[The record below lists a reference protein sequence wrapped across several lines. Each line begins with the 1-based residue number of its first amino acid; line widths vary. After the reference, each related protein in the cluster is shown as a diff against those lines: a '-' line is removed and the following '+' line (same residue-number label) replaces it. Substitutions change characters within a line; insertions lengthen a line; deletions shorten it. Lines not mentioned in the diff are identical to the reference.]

1 MACTDTF
8 KKGVVHDCIN
18 KKIYVY
24 ICRMFMQS
32 NPNKKGKRCSLFF
45 KQTLFEMLS
54 RLPPSLVN
62 CVWDFLAPQMGDSPE
77 RLAQVRL
84 LAMISC
90 SELRVAQKLLRY
102 TTARRGIPHDQWI
115 QNALFRTQL
124 QQIFRNRGLY
134 RNGLRRRICTL
145 GLPEVQFFGE
155 VRPYATLDAL
165 GQLVSVYPNVK
176 VMKWIESQVK
186 GATARRRMRESE
198 GMRQLVRNAL
208 AYTYQRYRK

>member
-1 MACTDTF
+1 
-8 KKGVVHDCIN
+8 
-18 KKIYVY
+18 
-24 ICRMFMQS
+24 MQS
-32 NPNKKGKRCSLFF
+32 NPNTKGKRCSLFF

-54 RLPPSLVN
+54 RLSPSLVN

-176 VMKWIESQVK
+176 VMKWIESRVK